1 MVNFAQLC
9 AQGLLRYAAVRG
21 ALMALVTLV
30 TLTAASANLSCVEID
45 GGAVE
50 LSWALRNFEGNRI
63 RLCDD
68 ARVRW
73 IQLAWKSADDDG
85 TGAVGPADGT
95 LRFECVENRGVT
107 NFVVPPG
114 PQLLWI
120 EPVCSGG
127 DTPAGPFQVPAPI
140 RREIVAGTVVTLD
153 ALLVVADECATCP
166 DPPPRCENASGAL

>member
-1 MVNFAQLC
+1 M
-9 AQGLLRYAAVRG
+9 
-21 ALMALVTLV
+21 TLV
-30 TLTAASANLSCVEID
+30 TLTTLTTTNLGCVEID

-73 IQLAWKSADDDG
+73 IQLAWRSAEDDG
-85 TGAVGPADGT
+85 TGADGT

-127 DTPAGPFQVPAPI
+127 DTPTGPFQVPAPI
-140 RREIVAGTVVTLD
+140 RREIIAGTVVTLD

-166 DPPPRCENASGAL
+166 DPPARCESASGAL